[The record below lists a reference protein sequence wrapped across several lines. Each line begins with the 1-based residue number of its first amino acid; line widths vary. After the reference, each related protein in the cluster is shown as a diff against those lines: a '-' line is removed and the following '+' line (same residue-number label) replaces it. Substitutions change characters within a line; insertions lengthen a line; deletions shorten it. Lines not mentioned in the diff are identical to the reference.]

1 MLWIISPLMGG
12 ADYKSNSNLGE
23 FIGFFTGLVII
34 FLGLRRY
41 REYRLA
47 SDIPDLAA

>member
-1 MLWIISPLMGG
+1 MGG

-34 FLGLRRY
+34 FLGLRY